1 MTTNNSLFR
10 RFWERTK
17 GMIRDRF
24 DLTADSATQQ
34 EVVANISNG
43 VEFRGT
49 NLWVLIFATLVAS
62 LGLNVNSP
70 AVIIGAMCI
79 SPLMGPIVGFGLAL
93 AVNDF
98 ELMKKSLRNLGFM
111 AITAIVAS
119 TIFFVISPISTAQSE
134 LLARTVPTL
143 YDVLIALFG
152 GAAGII
158 AQTRK
163 DRTSTVIP
171 GVAIATAL
179 MPPLCTAGYGLAT
192 LQFSYFIGA
201 LYLCFINMVCIAIAT
216 FAFIRFLK
224 YPVKTQADPRV
235 ERRVRYVMSLVLAVV
250 LIPSS
255 IIALRLVRQTIFE
268 SNAERYVATVFNY
281 NQTRVLECNKTFR
294 MSRKYPSTI
303 EVVLFGETI
312 SQDAIENA
320 RSQMATYGLEDTELV
335 VKQTSE
341 GRESTIDFSLVQKS
355 YSELLA
361 ERNDQITR
369 LRSRLREYQALDTLS
384 SADMTRECAAVVEN
398 LQQMSIARQVVY
410 DSDGRQVDTL
420 LVCIVKPKTLP
431 LSVDERDRLERW
443 LKVRGKCENIMLY
456 VQE

>member
-1 MTTNNSLFR
+1 
-10 RFWERTK
+10 
-17 GMIRDRF
+17 MIRDRF

-431 LSVDERDRLERW
+431 LSADERDRLERW

>member
-1 MTTNNSLFR
+1 
-10 RFWERTK
+10 
-17 GMIRDRF
+17 MIRDRF

-335 VKQTSE
+335 VKQTSD

-431 LSVDERDRLERW
+431 LSADERDRLERW

>member
-1 MTTNNSLFR
+1 MVLRVSLPKR
-10 RFWERTK
+10 AK
-17 GMIRDRF
+17 
-24 DLTADSATQQ
+24 
-34 EVVANISNG
+34 
-43 VEFRGT
+43 
-49 NLWVLIFATLVAS
+49 
-62 LGLNVNSP
+62 
-70 AVIIGAMCI
+70 
-79 SPLMGPIVGFGLAL
+79 
-93 AVNDF
+93 
-98 ELMKKSLRNLGFM
+98 
-111 AITAIVAS
+111 
-119 TIFFVISPISTAQSE
+119 
-134 LLARTVPTL
+134 
-143 YDVLIALFG
+143 
-152 GAAGII
+152 
-158 AQTRK
+158 
-163 DRTSTVIP
+163 TSTVIP

-268 SNAERYVATVFNY
+268 GNAERYVATVFND

>member
-1 MTTNNSLFR
+1 
-10 RFWERTK
+10 
-17 GMIRDRF
+17 MIRDRF

-192 LQFSYFIGA
+192 LQFKYFIGA

-216 FAFIRFLK
+216 FTFIRFLK

-235 ERRVRYVMSLVLAVV
+235 ERRVRFVMSLVLAVV

-268 SNAERYVATVFNY
+268 SNAECYVATVFNY

-335 VKQTSE
+335 VKQTSD

-431 LSVDERDRLERW
+431 LSADERDRLERW